1 MWKEITLSGFADEI
15 DEKLSEQIR
24 VLRKLGMSY
33 LEMRGVNGKGLVEYS
48 IEEVKEIKKQLDA
61 EGIKLSS
68 VGSPI
73 GKIKITDTFEP
84 HMELYKH
91 TVEIAHKME
100 TDYIRMFS
108 FFMPENAD

>member
-48 IEEVKEIKKQLDA
+48 IEEVKEIKKF
-61 EGIKLSS
+61 
-68 VGSPI
+68 VSPQ
-73 GKIKITDTFEP
+73 
-84 HMELYKH
+84 
-91 TVEIAHKME
+91 
-100 TDYIRMFS
+100 RMFR
-108 FFMPENAD
+108 PAQATGA